1 MAIEPAAAVCFRSG
15 ALEVHVEAGGDAPI
29 SVGVGVWAAGKGDRP
44 DLRATEGVSK
54 GARRSVA
61 GL

>member
-29 SVGVGVWAAGKGDRP
+29 SVGVGV
-44 DLRATEGVSK
+44 
-54 GARRSVA
+54 
-61 GL
+61 